1 MKPRG
6 AVESFLVVAAISG
19 LAFGAMWKVFAGA
32 PAETSTLMGLAF
44 GVLVAAVMVGKLT
57 EVSRRVALS
66 DHAQFAEALQGRLA
80 ELGFFAKTELP
91 TYRLYES
98 VSEGTLSLG
107 PLSTSGLVNRV
118 RVSFDPDGATIVGPR
133 FVLDELGA

>member
-19 LAFGAMWKVFAGA
+19 LAFGAMWKVLTGE
-32 PAETSTLMGLAF
+32 PAETSTLIGIAF
-44 GVLVAAVMVGKLT
+44 GVAVAAFSVGKLT
-57 EVSRRVALS
+57 EVSQRVALTN
-66 DHAQFAEALQGRLA
+66 HAQFAEALQGRLA

-98 VSEGTLSLG
+98 VPEGTLSLG

-118 RVSFDPDGATIVGPR
+118 RVSFDPNGATVVGPR
-133 FVLDELGA
+133 FVLDELVA